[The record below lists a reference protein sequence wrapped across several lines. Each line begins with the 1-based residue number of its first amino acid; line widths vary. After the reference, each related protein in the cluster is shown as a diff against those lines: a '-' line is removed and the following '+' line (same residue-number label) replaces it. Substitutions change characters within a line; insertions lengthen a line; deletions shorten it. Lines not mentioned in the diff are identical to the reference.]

1 MSRMTAA
8 KCFIVALAIAGIG
21 APAWGQA
28 LMGKGSKK
36 STVKKTPA
44 KKKTSPAKPVART
57 PKKAVKTSKTAPKP
71 MANRPTPGKPAIPVA
86 STQPADAGGINN
98 SGITTAAP
106 DTPAIANEQVA
117 IQAALDNAG
126 FSPGVIDGSAGKKT
140 EVAIRAYQ
148 AYSSL
153 PVTGT
158 IDAAT
163 RTSLGI
169 DSRPATRTYQIT
181 SADQNLVAPPPKTWP
196 AKAKAKILGY
206 QSLMNL
212 AAERGHCTV
221 ALLGR
226 LNPGVNL
233 KSLKV
238 GQSINIPNISD
249 HPATAK
255 ATALEV
261 DLGTKIIRAKNGDRV
276 VGLYHCSIAADR
288 RKRPTETCKVATV
301 VENPKYWFDPVNWP
315 EVKDVREKLIIP
327 AGPRNPVGSCWIG
340 LTKEGYGIHGTPE
353 PENIGKTGSHGCF
366 RLTNWDAL
374 RLAKMVDVGT
384 QVKFTEDTLPAL
396 ADDDRRPVTRV
407 STPSKP
413 TKSTKSTKPTKTGKT
428 ARRTGSA
435 GASKNATIRSGR

>member
-28 LMGKGSKK
+28 LMGKSSKK
-36 STVKKTPA
+36 TTVKKTTP
-44 KKKTSPAKPVART
+44 KKSTAAAKPAART
-57 PKKAVKTSKTAPKP
+57 PKKAVKTSKPPAPKP
-71 MANRPTPGKPAIPVA
+71 MANRPVPGKPAIPVA
-86 STQPADAGGINN
+86 STQPADIGNITDTG
-98 SGITTAAP
+98 STTAMP
-106 DTPAIANEQVA
+106 DTPAIANENVA
-117 IQAALDNAG
+117 IQVALDNAG
-126 FSPGVIDGSAGKKT
+126 FSPGVIDGSTGKKT
-140 EVAIRAYQ
+140 EVALRAYQ

-158 IDAAT
+158 VDAAT
-163 RTSLGI
+163 RASLGI
-169 DSRPATRTYQIT
+169 DTRPATRKYQIT
-181 SADQNLVAPPPKTWP
+181 AADQNLVAPPPKTWP

-233 KSLKV
+233 KSLKS
-238 GQSINIPNISD
+238 GQSINIPNIADS
-249 HPATAK
+249 PATAK
-255 ATALEV
+255 ATTLEV

-288 RKRPTETCKVATV
+288 RKRPTEPCKVASV

-315 EVKDVREKLIIP
+315 EVKGVNEKLIIP
-327 AGPRNPVGSCWIG
+327 AGPRNPVGLCWIG

-384 QVKFTEDTLPAL
+384 QVRFTDEAPPTLAEDE
-396 ADDDRRPVTRV
+396 RRPVTRV
-407 STPSKP
+407 STQAKPKPSKA
-413 TKSTKSTKPTKTGKT
+413 GKT
-428 ARRTGSA
+428 TRKSVP
-435 GASKNATIRSGR
+435 GATKNATIRSGK

>member
-8 KCFIVALAIAGIG
+8 KILIVTLAIVGLG
-21 APAWGQA
+21 APAAGQA
-28 LMGKGSKK
+28 LMGASKK
-36 STVKKTPA
+36 TAVKKSKA
-44 KKKTSPAKPVART
+44 KKPTTPSKPAART
-57 PKKAVKTSKTAPKP
+57 PKKAVKTSKPAAAKP
-71 MANRPTPGKPAIPVA
+71 MAHKPAPGKPAVPVA
-86 STQPADAGGINN
+86 STQPAEPIDAIDADEP
-98 SGITTAAP
+98 SAAIA
-106 DTPAIANEQVA
+106 TPAIVNEEVA
-117 IQAALDNAG
+117 IQTALDNAG
-126 FSPGVIDGSAGKKT
+126 FSPGVIDGSPGKKT

-148 AYSSL
+148 AFSSL

-163 RTSLGI
+163 RSSLSI
-169 DSRPATRTYQIT
+169 DARPATRSYQIT
-181 SADQNLVAPPPKTWP
+181 AADGDLVAPPPKTWP

-212 AAERGHCTV
+212 VAERGHCTI

-233 KSLKV
+233 KALKS
-238 GQSINIPNISD
+238 GQSLNIPNIADNPS
-249 HPATAK
+249 TAK

-288 RKRPTETCKVATV
+288 RKRPTETCKVASV
-301 VENPKYWFDPVNWP
+301 VENPKYWFDPANWP
-315 EVKDVREKLIIP
+315 EVKNVNEKLIIP
-327 AGPRNPVGSCWIG
+327 SGPRNPVGLCWIG

-374 RLAKMVDVGT
+374 RLAKMVDVGI
-384 QVKFTEDTLPAL
+384 QVRFTDEPLPAL

-407 STPSKP
+407 STPTKTAKSAKARKSP
-413 TKSTKSTKPTKTGKT
+413 PRRTKSGGAVSN
-428 ARRTGSA
+428 ASIRTE
-435 GASKNATIRSGR
+435 R

>member
-8 KCFIVALAIAGIG
+8 KCFIVTLAIAGLG
-21 APAWGQA
+21 APVWGQPQ
-28 LMGKGSKK
+28 LGKGVKKTTVKKAPAKK
-36 STVKKTPA
+36 STPA
-44 KKKTSPAKPVART
+44 SKPKART
-57 PKKAVKTSKTAPKP
+57 PKKAVKTSKPAAKP
-71 MANRPTPGKPAIPVA
+71 MANRPTPGNPGVPNPT
-86 STQPADAGGINN
+86 TQPADTGETTGSNITPVVAIS
-98 SGITTAAP
+98 SGM
-106 DTPAIANEQVA
+106 ANEQVA

-126 FSPGVIDGSAGKKT
+126 FSPGVIDGSNGKKT
-140 EVAIRAYQ
+140 EVALRAYQ

-153 PVTGT
+153 PVTG
-158 IDAAT
+158 IVDPAT

-169 DSRPATRTYQIT
+169 DTRPATRPYQIT
-181 SADQNLVAPPPKTWP
+181 AADQNLVAPPPRTWP
-196 AKAKAKILGY
+196 EKARVKLLGY
-206 QSLMNL
+206 QSLINL

-233 KSLKV
+233 KGLKV
-238 GQSINIPNISD
+238 GQTIQIPNISD
-249 HPATAK
+249 NPATAK
-255 ATALEV
+255 ATMLEV

-288 RKRPTETCKVATV
+288 RKRPTEPCKVASV

-315 EVKDVREKLIIP
+315 EVKNVKEKLIIP
-327 AGPRNPVGSCWIG
+327 SGPRNPVGLCWIG

-384 QVKFTEDTLPAL
+384 QVRFSDETPPAL
-396 ADDDRRPVTRV
+396 AEDEHRPVTRV

-413 TKSTKSTKPTKTGKT
+413 KPTKAGKT
-428 ARRTGSA
+428 TRKGVP
-435 GASKNATIRSGR
+435 GATKNATIRSGK